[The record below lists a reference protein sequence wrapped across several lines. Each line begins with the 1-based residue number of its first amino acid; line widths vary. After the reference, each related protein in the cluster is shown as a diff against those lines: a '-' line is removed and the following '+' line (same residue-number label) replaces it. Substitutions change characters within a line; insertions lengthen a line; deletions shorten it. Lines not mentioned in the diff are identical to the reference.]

1 MKKLFVTATVALMT
15 LTTISCKK
23 TILSLFPGFDVKIPD
38 MQVTIPPIPIVL
50 GDEIQIGSLTSHF
63 NLDSTIR
70 ANTSNVF
77 NISHVSSM
85 KVSSMVA
92 TLSNGN
98 VLNNLSNFE
107 SGRLLI
113 SSNTNATPVSL
124 ASFSFPTT
132 ETYTFAGNTENAPDI
147 VSYYTGTEITYQLYG
162 KLRRPTTQ
170 QLNQTVSTTIRVN

>member
-1 MKKLFVTATVALMT
+1 MKKFFITASVALMT

-23 TILSLFPGFDVKIPD
+23 TILSLFPGFDVKVPD
-38 MQVTIPPIPIVL
+38 MQVTLPPIPIVPA
-50 GDEIQIGSLTSHF
+50 EEVQIGSITSHF

-70 ANTSNVF
+70 ANTGNVF
-77 NISHVSSM
+77 NISHVTSM
-85 KVSSMVA
+85 KVSKMVA

-107 SGRLLI
+107 SGRFLI
-113 SSNTNATPVSL
+113 YSNANTTPGPLAT
-124 ASFSFPTT
+124 FSFPTT
-132 ETYTFAGNTENAPDI
+132 ETYTFTGNTDNAPDI

-170 QLNQTVSTTIRVN
+170 QLNLTVSTTIRVN

>member
-1 MKKLFVTATVALMT
+1 MKKFCITAAVALMT
-15 LTTISCKK
+15 LATMSCKK
-23 TILSLFPGFDVKIPD
+23 TILSLFPGFDVKVPD
-38 MQVTIPPIPIVL
+38 MQVTIPPIPIVPV
-50 GDEIQIGSLTSHF
+50 DEVQIGSLTSHF

-70 ANTSNVF
+70 ANTGNVF
-77 NISHVSSM
+77 NISHVTSM
-85 KVSSMVA
+85 KVNSMVA

-147 VSYYTGTEITYQLYG
+147 ISYYTGTEINYQLFG

-170 QLNQTVSTTIRVN
+170 QLNLTVSITIRVN